1 MADFYASYPFEGAV
15 SGSGTVT
22 SVGLADGS
30 STPIYNISGSPVT
43 TSGTLTFSLKTETA
57 NTIFSGPT
65 TGAAAQPTFRS
76 LVAADLPTG
85 NLTDAGTDGIVVTG
99 GTGAVVGSGTSIAQH
114 VADTT
119 HNGYLSSI
127 DWNTF
132 NNKGSG
138 SVTSVAM
145 TVPTFLSVSGSPVTT
160 TGTLAVSYSGTA
172 LPVANGGTG
181 QTTLGNLTDI
191 GTDGIVVTGGTG
203 AVITNVSLAQ
213 HVADATHNGYLS
225 STDWNTFNGKQAA
238 GNYITALTG
247 DVTATGPGSVA
258 ATVAAIQGTTV
269 SGTTGTTNV
278 VFSTAPTIAGGS
290 ISALTTFSL
299 RDTSAAFNVLLAATS
314 STPLSSGVTLTLD
327 MVNNS
332 RTLKFGGN
340 FTIASNVVIGNSGNP
355 VTFTTV
361 GSTNVTLPVSG
372 TLMANPMTTAGDVI
386 YGGAS
391 GVPTR
396 LAAGTTSQIFI
407 GGTTPSWGNV
417 PAAALPIVTQSTA
430 GAVASAG
437 QLLGTNTN
445 TAASAQNVG
454 EYLVQSRLRSAAT
467 NLTSA
472 TPLNVTATPLTLT
485 AGDWDIYGSI
495 SFEDEV
501 GGTTPTRFQAAI
513 SQTSATLPATD
524 TISVANSNGEFMVQS
539 QFASFTL
546 SGIETLNIPPHPVK
560 LTGNTI
566 FYLVAQSTFGA
577 GTVGTFGSIWARRPR

>member
-437 QLLGTNTN
+437 QLLGKNTN